1 VTASP
6 DPSRAEDPLFA
17 ARNLT
22 RHFAVRKGLLQHVVA
37 RVHAVDGVSFEVR
50 RGRTLGLV
58 GESGCGKTTTAR
70 LILQLERPD
79 AGEMLLEGRDVLG
92 ASRAGLRSYRRDV
105 QMVFQDPY
113 SSLNPRKNVEQ
124 LIGEPLRIH
133 GLSSGRALRERVAAM
148 LDAVNL
154 PTDSMSRY
162 PHEFSGGQRQ
172 RLGIARALALS
183 PKLIVCDE
191 PVSALDV
198 SIRSQIIDLLIELQ
212 RARDLTYILIAH
224 DLAVVEYVSDVVAVM
239 YLGKIV
245 ETAPTEAFFAN
256 TLHPY
261 SEALLSAVP
270 ATSPKARRRRV
281 TLVGDVPSPLNPP
294 SGCRF
299 RTRCPIAQPR
309 CAEAEPSLREIA
321 PGHRV
326 ACHVRA

>member
-1 VTASP
+1 
-6 DPSRAEDPLFA
+6 
-17 ARNLT
+17 
-22 RHFAVRKGLLQHVVA
+22 VRKGILQRVVA
-37 RVHAVDGVSFEVR
+37 QVHAVDGVSFEIP

-70 LILQLERPD
+70 LILQLDRSD
-79 AGEMLLEGRDVLG
+79 AGELILEGKDMVGSAG
-92 ASRAGLRSYRRDV
+92 AALRSYRRDV

-113 SSLNPRKNVEQ
+113 SSLNPRKTVEQ
-124 LIGEPLRIH
+124 LIAEPLRIH
-133 GLSSGRALRERVAAM
+133 RLCSGRAMRNRIAAM
-148 LDAVNL
+148 LEAVNL
-154 PTDSMSRY
+154 PAESMFRY

-172 RLGIARALALS
+172 RLGIARALTLN

-198 SIRSQIIDLLIELQ
+198 SIRSQILNLLMELQ
-212 RARDLTYILIAH
+212 RDRNLTYLFIAH

-245 ETAPTEAFFAN
+245 EMAPTEEFFAD

-270 ATSPKARRRRV
+270 ATSPKERKRRV
-281 TLVGDVPSPLNPP
+281 ALVGDVPSPLDPP

-299 RTRCPIAQPR
+299 RTRCPIAQAR
-309 CAEAEPSLREIA
+309 CAEAEPPLREVA
-321 PGHRV
+321 SRHWL
-326 ACHVRA
+326 ACHFRG